1 MVAIRLAWR
10 MQRWEIIFVAFV
22 CLGLAAAA
30 MWQVAEM
37 RSAIRDENTSA
48 DTAML
53 IVRMAMGIVAFVV
66 GLVLGVPLVARE
78 IEHRTALLAWPLA
91 SSRLRWLVWR
101 AAPVLGIGLLLLA
114 VPAIASDQMTQAYL
128 ITSDPGFDAYDSRG
142 VPMLVRSPV
151 VLVLGMALG
160 ALIGRLLPALL
171 IGIAL
176 SVGLAIGLESVRE
189 HWVASRELAGSES
202 SASGVGAMITDLRY
216 RMPDGTF
223 IGSDEAEELRLVE
236 EGEAQPAAL
245 PEYVYY
251 GVSADRY
258 WEVVIRESV
267 ALAVG
272 MVAIGGFAALVV
284 NRRRPE

>member
-10 MQRWEIIFVAFV
+10 MQRWEIVFVAII

-30 MWQVAEM
+30 MWQVAEL
-37 RSAIRDENTSA
+37 RSTIRDENASA
-48 DTAML
+48 GTAMYM
-53 IVRMAMGIVAFVV
+53 VWMAMGVVAFVV

-78 IEHRTALLAWPLA
+78 VEHRTALLAWPLA

-128 ITSDPGFDAYDSRG
+128 ATSEPGFDQYDTRG
-142 VPMLVRSPV
+142 VPMLVRSAV
-151 VLVLGMALG
+151 VLVLGIALG

-171 IGIAL
+171 VGIAL
-176 SVGLAIGLESVRE
+176 SVGLFIGLESVRE
-189 HWVASRELAGSES
+189 HWVASRELTES
-202 SASGVGAMITDLRY
+202 MGAMTTDLRY
-216 RMPDGTF
+216 RLPDGTF
-223 IGSDEAEELRLVE
+223 ISSDEAEGLRLVE

-251 GVSADRY
+251 GIAADRY
-258 WEVVIRESV
+258 WEVVIRESA

-272 MVAIGGFAALVV
+272 ALAIGGFAALVV